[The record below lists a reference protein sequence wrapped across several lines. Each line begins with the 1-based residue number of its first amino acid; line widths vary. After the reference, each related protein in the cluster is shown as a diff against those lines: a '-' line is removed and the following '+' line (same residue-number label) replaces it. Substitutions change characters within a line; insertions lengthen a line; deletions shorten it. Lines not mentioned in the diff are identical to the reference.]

1 MGQWR
6 ASADDEGRRQL
17 FGTKGE
23 KLNTMKLSQAS
34 ITSIILPPDARSTCP
49 MDQVSERASS
59 VAMASVSE
67 KPMAASE
74 TTTLSKLHSSPPP
87 EPRKRDHDD
96 EANDSPDRPN
106 KRKRGSQKRAWERTK
121 FQHGSR
127 NKKKDLGRGEY
138 LIAERTLPRARTDS
152 GSAQQLDRRGR
163 NEAEQNKRR
172 KTEGEGEDGGAGEG
186 KASVLPAAFSKEE
199 IAAEDRRPK
208 RKVAVMIGYSGSGYK
223 GMQINTTEKTIEG
236 DLFTAFVAA
245 GAISKA
251 NADDPKKSALVRC
264 ARTDKGVHA
273 AGNVISLKLIVED
286 EDIVQKI
293 NSHLSPQIRVWGIER
308 TIGSFSCYQACDSRW
323 YEYLIPTHCFLPPH
337 PSSFLGKKLVQVA
350 EECGDSEGYQA
361 RQEEVKDFWAETE
374 EKYIAPILEELD
386 PEIKELVLKALYDG
400 DADPEGLEDG
410 MTEQVAETAADID
423 QPVKVVDPDNTE
435 IHETADPEKTE
446 EAAIIIQAPSQPAGT
461 RIDDEIQP
469 TDDSVP
475 SLSSKL
481 LDAAIKRLKAAYL
494 LAKRRHRI
502 PPARLARLQT
512 ALTAYEG
519 THSYHNYTIQKSFR
533 DPSAKRLIKS
543 FRVAPTPITI
553 GDTEWLSLKVH
564 GQSFMMHQI
573 RKMVGMA
580 ALVVRCGTPIERIG
594 ETFGAESVSVPKGG
608 GEVWEGKI
616 SFEPYEKEM
625 EEFKQREIYERIFG
639 EEERDNTFHA
649 FFAHIDSY
657 REPYFLW
664 VTSGGIPESKKPLSN
679 AKKGRDAARDPDK
692 FEADS
697 EDEAD
702 RAAAGEGEG

>member
-1 MGQWR
+1 M
-6 ASADDEGRRQL
+6 ASA
-17 FGTKGE
+17 
-23 KLNTMKLSQAS
+23 
-34 ITSIILPPDARSTCP
+34 
-49 MDQVSERASS
+49 
-59 VAMASVSE
+59 SE
-67 KPMAASE
+67 KPMATSE

-138 LIAERTLPRARTDS
+138 F
-152 GSAQQLDRRGR
+152 AQQLDRRGR

-446 EAAIIIQAPSQPAGT
+446 EAAIIIQAPPQPAGT

-475 SLSSKL
+475 SLSSSVATLSSTTTTAPTPSQRKL
-481 LDAAIKRLKAAYL
+481 LDAAIKRLKTAYL

-519 THSYHNYTIQKSFR
+519 VHSYHNYTIQKSFR

-543 FRVAPTPITI
+543 FRVAPTPIII

-594 ETFGAESVSVPKGG
+594 ETFGAESVSVPKVPGLG
-608 GEVWEGKI
+608 LLLERPVFESYNSRAAEKFGRGKI

-679 AKKGRDAARDPDK
+679 AKKRKDAARDPDK

>member
-1 MGQWR
+1 
-6 ASADDEGRRQL
+6 
-17 FGTKGE
+17 
-23 KLNTMKLSQAS
+23 
-34 ITSIILPPDARSTCP
+34 

-59 VAMASVSE
+59 VAQASASASD
-67 KPMAASE
+67 KPMALS
-74 TTTLSKLHSSPPP
+74 TTTSSLSQLHSSPPP
-87 EPRKRDHDD
+87 TSRKRNDSDHDD
-96 EANDSPDRPN
+96 VNDSPDRPN

-138 LIAERTLPRARTDS
+138 F
-152 GSAQQLDRRGR
+152 AQQLDRRGR

-172 KTEGEGEDGGAGEG
+172 KTEGEGEGEDGAAGEG

-286 EDIVQKI
+286 EDVVQKI

-350 EECGDSEGYQA
+350 EECGDLEGYQA

-374 EKYIAPILEELD
+374 ERYIAPILEELD
-386 PEIKELVLKALYDG
+386 AEIKELVLKALYDS
-400 DADPEGLEDG
+400 DADPEGFEDG
-410 MTEQVAETAADID
+410 GTGAVAEAAADIG
-423 QPVKVVDPDNTE
+423 QPVKVVDPDNME
-435 IHETADPEKTE
+435 SKESADPEKTE
-446 EAAIIIQAPSQPAGT
+446 EAAIIIQAPSQPAKP
-461 RIDDEIQP
+461 RFEDEIQP
-469 TDDSVP
+469 ADDSVP
-475 SLSSKL
+475 SLSSSVATLSSTTTTTADAPTTTGSGTAPSPSQRKA
-481 LDAAIKRLKAAYL
+481 LDAAVKRLKTAYL
-494 LAKRRHRI
+494 AAKRSYRI
-502 PPARLARLQT
+502 PAARLDRIRA
-512 ALTAYEG
+512 ALKAYEG

-543 FRVAPTPITI
+543 FRVSDTPIII

-580 ALVVRCGTPIERIG
+580 ALVVRCGTAIERIG
-594 ETFGAESVSVPKGG
+594 ETFGSETVSVPKVPGLG
-608 GEVWEGKI
+608 LLLERPVFESYNARAAEKFGKAKI
-616 SFEPYEKEM
+616 TFEPYEKEM

-664 VTSGGIPESKKPLSN
+664 VTSGGIPEARKPLSN
-679 AKKGRDAARDPDK
+679 AKKGRDAAKHPDN